1 MKVVFGAIVT
11 DGRGKL
17 GGHVA
22 SKNRAGA
29 YFRTKVTPVN
39 PSTVAQLGARSR
51 FSALSSAWRGLT
63 PAQRDTWRA
72 NVGDYAKTDI
82 FGNLKNPSGSN
93 LYQRLNNN
101 LLTIGESALDT
112 CPAIDAVATMSSF
125 SFAVST
131 GGGTIE
137 LTFAPVIPAT
147 IKFKVFATPGMSPG
161 IDFVKSEY
169 RLIDVLTSADLTG
182 LDVATEWSAVF
193 GTVPPAGQK
202 MFIKLVPVLVASG
215 LEGNAISAE
224 AIVAA

>member
-1 MKVVFGAIVT
+1 MKVSWGAIVT

-63 PAQRDTWRA
+63 PTQRDTWRA

-193 GTVPPAGQK
+193 GAVPPAGQK

-215 LEGNAISAE
+215 LEGNGISAE

>member
-1 MKVVFGAIVT
+1 MKIEWGAIVT

-51 FSALSSAWRGLT
+51 FASLSSAWRGLT
-63 PAQRDTWRA
+63 TAQRSTWIA
-72 NVGDYAKTDI
+72 NVANYAKTNI
-82 FGNLKNPSGSN
+82 FGQLKNPSGSN

-101 LLTIGESALDT
+101 LLVIGESALSD
-112 CPAIDAVATMSSF
+112 CPPIGAVATMSSF
-125 SFAVST
+125 SFAVSE
-131 GGGTIE
+131 GGGTIL

-161 IDFVKSEY
+161 INFVKSEF
-169 RLIDVLTSADLTG
+169 RLISVLDNTDLTG
-182 LDVATEWSAVF
+182 LDIATEWSAVF
-193 GTVPPAGQK
+193 GSVPPEGQK
-202 MFIKLVPVLVASG
+202 MFFKLVPVLVASG